1 VREEVFNN
9 TPHFYSLP
17 QGERK
22 LKRNSR
28 KEERE
33 DFNKPL
39 TLPSPAEWRG
49 KKGKGEILTA
59 PLTLTLSRRWRGR
72 KSEIFL
78 TAPLTFVLS
87 RKGRER
93 MKEKILFYIGRGGF
107 YRGVG
112 EDEECDRVIISLG
125 S

>member
-1 VREEVFNN
+1 LGKGREEVYNY

-17 QGERK
+17 QGERRE
-22 LKRNSR
+22 KR
-28 KEERE
+28 K

-39 TLPSPAEWRG
+39 TLA
-49 KKGKGEILTA
+49 
-59 PLTLTLSRRWRGR
+59 LSRRVEGTKGSHPSLLFSPTRGEKR
-72 KSEIFL
+72 GKE
-78 TAPLTFVLS
+78 
-87 RKGRER
+87 RKGF
-93 MKEKILFYIGRGGF
+93 LFYIGRGGGF